1 MHRELIER
9 YLQGAT
15 SPVCAYLYDL
25 DHLRERAARLSAML
39 PPGCELFYA
48 IKANSDAP
56 VLAELDGAVAGYE
69 VASLGEVV
77 RAREV
82 GAQARIVFGGPGKT
96 DDELQGALERGVE
109 LIHVESEL
117 QLRRLD
123 AIACRMGRRA
133 RVLLRVN
140 PNPLSADAV
149 GKRAQGTLTMG
160 GQPTQ
165 FGIEED
171 AVPDLIRLAR
181 TLPGVEVVGLHLH
194 ALSNNLDAES
204 HLALMRHYLS
214 LALRLRREHGLTLDT
229 LNVGGGIG
237 VDYADPSH
245 AFDWRRFCDGLGV
258 LLAEAGAGCRIVFEC
273 GRFIA
278 ADCGYYVTE
287 VVDLKRNHGQWFAVL
302 RGGTHHFRLPASWQ
316 HNHPFVILPNA
327 RWDYPFERPSVQA
340 QAVTLCGELCTP
352 KDVLARDVVV
362 DRLRVGDRIVFQL
375 AGAYGWHISHHDFL
389 SHPHPERRF
398 VGALHAAS
406 DARLEV
412 AA

>member
-1 MHRELIER
+1 MNRTLIER
-9 YLQGAT
+9 YLAGAT

-25 DHLRERAARLSAML
+25 EHLRARTASLVELL

-48 IKANSDAP
+48 IKANSDAE
-56 VLAELDGAVAGYE
+56 VLRALDGVVAGYE

-77 RAREV
+77 RARSV
-82 GAQARIVFGGPGKT
+82 GPHARIVFGGPGKT
-96 DDELQGALERGVE
+96 DTELEGALARGVE
-109 LIHVESEL
+109 LFHVESQL

-123 AIACRMGRRA
+123 AAAGRMSRRA

-140 PNPLSADAV
+140 PNSLTVDPDD
-149 GKRAQGTLTMG
+149 KRPKGTLTMG

-171 AVPDLIRLAR
+171 ELPEVIAMAGGLPAVEL
-181 TLPGVEVVGLHLH
+181 VGLHVH

-214 LALRLRREHGLTLDT
+214 LAIRLQRECGLPLKT

-237 VDYADPSH
+237 VNYADPLNG
-245 AFDWRRFCDGLGV
+245 FDWKRFCTGLGA
-258 LLAEAGAGCRIVFEC
+258 LLADADAGCRIVFEC
-273 GRFIA
+273 GRFIV

-287 VVDLKRNHGQWFAVL
+287 VVDLKHNHGKNFAIL
-302 RGGTHHFRLPASWQ
+302 RGGTHHFRLPVSWQ
-316 HNHPFVILPNA
+316 HNHPFSIVPNESWSYA
-327 RWDYPFERPSVQA
+327 FERPSLECA
-340 QAVTLCGELCTP
+340 AVTLCGELCTP
-352 KDVLARDVVV
+352 KDVLARDVEVGH
-362 DRLRVGDRIVFQL
+362 LRVGDRIVFRL

-398 VGALHAAS
+398 VGAPRNADIRS
-406 DARLEV
+406 EV
-412 AA
+412 LA

>member
-1 MHRELIER
+1 MNRELIER

-15 SPVCAYLYDL
+15 APVCAYLYDL
-25 DHLRERAARLSAML
+25 DHLRERAGRLSAML

-56 VLAELDGAVAGYE
+56 VLAALDGAVAGYE
-69 VASLGEVV
+69 VASLGEVA

-82 GAQARIVFGGPGKT
+82 GAHARIVFGGPGKT
-96 DDELQGALERGVE
+96 DAELQCALERGVE

-123 AIACRMGRRA
+123 AVACRMGRRA

-140 PNPLSADAV
+140 PNPLSADSA
-149 GKRAQGTLTMG
+149 GKRPQGTLTMG

-181 TLPGVEVVGLHLH
+181 GLAGVKVVGLHLH
-194 ALSNNLDAES
+194 ALSNNLDADS
-204 HLALMRHYLS
+204 HLALVRHYLA

-237 VDYADPSH
+237 VDYAQPSQ
-245 AFDWRRFCDGLGV
+245 AFDWRRFCDGLGT

-287 VVDLKRNHGQWFAVL
+287 VVDITVAITASGSPCCAAGRTTSGCRR
-302 RGGTHHFRLPASWQ
+302 RGST
-316 HNHPFVILPNA
+316 II
-327 RWDYPFERPSVQA
+327 
-340 QAVTLCGELCTP
+340 
-352 KDVLARDVVV
+352 
-362 DRLRVGDRIVFQL
+362 RLRSCPMRSGPIRSR
-375 AGAYGWHISHHDFL
+375 G
-389 SHPHPERRF
+389 PRCRRRRSRC
-398 VGALHAAS
+398 AAS
-406 DARLEV
+406 CVRRRTCWRAMSWST
-412 AA
+412 A

>member
-1 MHRELIER
+1 MNRELIER

-15 SPVCAYLYDL
+15 APVCAYLYDL
-25 DHLRERAARLSAML
+25 DHLRERAGRLSAML

-56 VLAELDGAVAGYE
+56 VLAALDGAVAGYE

-82 GAQARIVFGGPGKT
+82 GAHARIVFGGPGKT
-96 DDELQGALERGVE
+96 DAELQGALERGVE

-123 AIACRMGRRA
+123 AVACRMGRRA

-140 PNPLSADAV
+140 PNPLSADSA
-149 GKRAQGTLTMG
+149 GKRPQGTLTMG

-181 TLPGVEVVGLHLH
+181 GLPGVEVVGLHLH
-194 ALSNNLDAES
+194 ALSNNLDADS
-204 HLALMRHYLS
+204 HLALMRHYLA

-237 VDYADPSH
+237 WTMRSRPERST
-245 AFDWRRFCDGLGV
+245 GGV
-258 LLAEAGAGCRIVFEC
+258 FAKASARCSPRPAPAAGSCSNAGASSRPTAVTTSPRWWISSAITASGSPCCVAGRTTSGCR
-273 GRFIA
+273 
-278 ADCGYYVTE
+278 
-287 VVDLKRNHGQWFAVL
+287 H
-302 RGGTHHFRLPASWQ
+302 RGST
-316 HNHPFVILPNA
+316 II
-327 RWDYPFERPSVQA
+327 
-340 QAVTLCGELCTP
+340 
-352 KDVLARDVVV
+352 
-362 DRLRVGDRIVFQL
+362 RLRSCPMRSGPIRSR
-375 AGAYGWHISHHDFL
+375 G
-389 SHPHPERRF
+389 PRCRRRRSRC
-398 VGALHAAS
+398 AAS
-406 DARLEV
+406 CVRRRTCWRATSWST
-412 AA
+412 A